1 MAEKAQL
8 HEHLFSVVVGEHK
21 AACSRLGG
29 QKTGIRVQTLCQIP
43 YCHFSF
49 NLG

>member
-8 HEHLFSVVVGEHK
+8 HEHLVSVVVGEHK

-29 QKTGIRVQTLCQIP
+29 QKTGRRVQTPSDSL
-43 YCHFSF
+43 FSF
-49 NLG
+49 FI